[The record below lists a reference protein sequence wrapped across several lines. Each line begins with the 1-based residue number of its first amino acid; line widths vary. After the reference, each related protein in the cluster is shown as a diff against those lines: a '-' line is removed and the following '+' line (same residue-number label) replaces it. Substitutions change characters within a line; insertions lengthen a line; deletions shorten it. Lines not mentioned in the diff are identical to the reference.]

1 MEPGILTQALTNF
14 QTAFSS
20 GWSNLQPA
28 INYLIGTFLAIE
40 IIMIGL
46 WMALGGG
53 DQLLSVMKKLLYL
66 GFWLWIV
73 RQFPT
78 LADAFVKSLVQ
89 AGQIAGGGGG
99 SSVFDPSNILR
110 YGLNTT
116 DPMIKEIMSM
126 GITEIVNGVVLAISY
141 VMIMLAYVLIAWQ
154 IFYAVLEFYL
164 ITALVGIFLPFGFL
178 EQTKFLAEKA
188 IGAVIASGIKLMVL
202 AFIMAVIEPVLS
214 TLIFSGNM
222 TWNEIWS
229 ALLTVGAIAFLTWN
243 APGVAAGLM
252 AGSPS
257 LSAGTAMQNAVVG
270 GTGAALLAGGMV
282 AATRSAVKGIGGGVS
297 SLLSK
302 GGGSAAAGSAA
313 SPGGGSPSG
322 GSGSGA
328 GKGGGKGAGSV
339 PGASAAA
346 GSGGSGM
353 SSSPTPDEKGGLERG
368 ETKGEAGAGTGAGV
382 GVGTGTGTDSGS
394 GAGAGTAKSHA
405 PQWAQHVMR
414 ALHTPEEARPSGG
427 SVTPRL

>member
-1 MEPGILTQALTNF
+1 MEPGILTQTLTNF

-28 INYLIGTFLAIE
+28 INYLIGIFLVIE
-40 IIMIGL
+40 IVMIGL

-53 DQLLSVMKKLLYL
+53 DQLVSVMKKLLYL

-73 RQFPT
+73 REFPT
-78 LADAFVKSLVQ
+78 LAEAFVQSLIK

-99 SSVFDPSNILR
+99 GSVFDPSNILR

-126 GITEIVNGVVLAISY
+126 GITEIVNGIVLSISY
-141 VMIMLAYVLIAWQ
+141 VMIMLSYILIAWQ

-214 TLIFSGNM
+214 TLTFSGNL
-222 TWNEIWS
+222 TLTEIWS
-229 ALLTVGAIAFLTWN
+229 ALLTVGAMAFLTWN

-257 LSAGTAMQNAVVG
+257 LTAGTAVQNAVVG
-270 GTGAALLAGGMV
+270 ATGAALVAGGMV
-282 AATRSAVKGIGGGVS
+282 AATRSAVKGIGGGAAALIGKGRGS
-297 SLLSK
+297 SGSGSGMSS
-302 GGGSAAAGSAA
+302 GGGKT
-313 SPGGGSPSG
+313 PG
-322 GSGSGA
+322 GSGSG
-328 GKGGGKGAGSV
+328 GAGNV
-339 PGASAAA
+339 PG
-346 GSGGSGM
+346 
-353 SSSPTPDEKGGLERG
+353 SPTGGNPEMKNDHAPASGEKGSLESG
-368 ETKGEAGAGTGAGV
+368 DKQGGDKTGKSRAPNW
-382 GVGTGTGTDSGS
+382 
-394 GAGAGTAKSHA
+394 AKQALH
-405 PQWAQHVMR
+405 

>member
-1 MEPGILTQALTNF
+1 MEPGILTQTLTNF

-28 INYLIGTFLAIE
+28 INYLIGIFLVIE
-40 IIMIGL
+40 IVMIGL

-53 DQLLSVMKKLLYL
+53 DQLVSVMKKLLYL

-73 RQFPT
+73 REFPT
-78 LADAFVKSLVQ
+78 LAEAFVQSLIK

-99 SSVFDPSNILR
+99 GSVFDPSNILR

-126 GITEIVNGVVLAISY
+126 GITEIVNGIVLSISY
-141 VMIMLAYVLIAWQ
+141 VMIMLSYILIAWQ

-214 TLIFSGNM
+214 TLTFTGNM
-222 TWNEIWS
+222 SWTEIWS

-257 LSAGTAMQNAVVG
+257 LTAGTAVQNAVVG
-270 GTGAALLAGGMV
+270 ATGAALMAGGMV
-282 AATRSAVKGIGGGVS
+282 AATRSAVKSIGGG
-297 SLLSK
+297 
-302 GGGSAAAGSAA
+302 AAALMGKGRGS
-313 SPGGGSPSG
+313 
-322 GSGSGA
+322 SGS
-328 GKGGGKGAGSV
+328 
-339 PGASAAA
+339 
-346 GSGGSGM
+346 GSGM
-353 SSSPTPDEKGGLERG
+353 SSGGGKTPGGSGNGGAGNVPGRTTGGNPEMKNDHAPASGEKGSPESGDKQG
-368 ETKGEAGAGTGAGV
+368 GDKTG
-382 GVGTGTGTDSGS
+382 
-394 GAGAGTAKSHA
+394 KSRA
-405 PQWAQHVMR
+405 PNWA
-414 ALHTPEEARPSGG
+414 
-427 SVTPRL
+427 

>member
-1 MEPGILTQALTNF
+1 MEPGILTQTLTNF

-28 INYLIGTFLAIE
+28 INYLIGIFLVIE
-40 IIMIGL
+40 IVMIGL

-53 DQLLSVMKKLLYL
+53 DQLVSVMKKLLYL

-73 RQFPT
+73 REFPT
-78 LADAFVKSLVQ
+78 LAEAFVQSLIK

-99 SSVFDPSNILR
+99 GSVFDPSNILR

-126 GITEIVNGVVLAISY
+126 GITEIVNGIVLSISY
-141 VMIMLAYVLIAWQ
+141 VMIMLSYILIAWQ

-214 TLIFSGNM
+214 TLTFTGNM
-222 TWNEIWS
+222 SWTEIWS

-257 LSAGTAMQNAVVG
+257 LTAGTAVQNAVVG
-270 GTGAALLAGGMV
+270 ATGAALMAGGMV
-282 AATRSAVKGIGGGVS
+282 AATRSAVKSIGGG
-297 SLLSK
+297 
-302 GGGSAAAGSAA
+302 AAALMGKGRGS
-313 SPGGGSPSG
+313 
-322 GSGSGA
+322 SGS
-328 GKGGGKGAGSV
+328 
-339 PGASAAA
+339 
-346 GSGGSGM
+346 GSGM
-353 SSSPTPDEKGGLERG
+353 SSGGGKTPGGSGNGGAGNVPGRPTGGNPEMKNDHAPASGEKGSPESGDKQG
-368 ETKGEAGAGTGAGV
+368 GDKTGKSRAPNW
-382 GVGTGTGTDSGS
+382 
-394 GAGAGTAKSHA
+394 AKQALH
-405 PQWAQHVMR
+405 

>member
-1 MEPGILTQALTNF
+1 MEPGILTQTLTNF

-28 INYLIGTFLAIE
+28 INYLIGIFLVIE
-40 IIMIGL
+40 IVMIGL

-53 DQLLSVMKKLLYL
+53 DQLVSVMKKLLYL

-73 RQFPT
+73 REFPA
-78 LADAFVKSLVQ
+78 LANAFVQSLIK

-99 SSVFDPSNILR
+99 GSVFDPSNILR

-126 GITEIVNGVVLAISY
+126 GITEIVNGIVLSISY
-141 VMIMLAYVLIAWQ
+141 VMIMLSYILIAWQ

-214 TLIFSGNM
+214 TLTFTGNM
-222 TWNEIWS
+222 SWTEIWS

-257 LSAGTAMQNAVVG
+257 LTAGTAVQNAVVG
-270 GTGAALLAGGMV
+270 ATGAALMAGGMV
-282 AATRSAVKGIGGGVS
+282 AATRSAVKSIGGG
-297 SLLSK
+297 
-302 GGGSAAAGSAA
+302 AAALIGKGRGA
-313 SPGGGSPSG
+313 S
-322 GSGSGA
+322 GSGSGISS
-328 GKGGGKGAGSV
+328 GGGKT
-339 PGASAAA
+339 P
-346 GSGGSGM
+346 GGSGNGGAGNVPGR
-353 SSSPTPDEKGGLERG
+353 PTGGNPEMKNDHAPASGEKGSPESGDKQG
-368 ETKGEAGAGTGAGV
+368 GDKTGKSRAPNW
-382 GVGTGTGTDSGS
+382 
-394 GAGAGTAKSHA
+394 AKQALH
-405 PQWAQHVMR
+405 

>member
-1 MEPGILTQALTNF
+1 MDPGILTTTLNNF
-14 QTAFSS
+14 LTAFSS

-28 INYLIGTFLAIE
+28 INYLIGIFLVIE
-40 IIMIGL
+40 IVMIGL

-53 DQLLSVMKKLLYL
+53 DQLVSVMKKILYL

-73 RQFPT
+73 REFPT
-78 LADAFVKSLVQ
+78 LAEAFVQSLIK

-99 SSVFDPSNILR
+99 GSVFDPSNILR

-126 GITEIVNGVVLAISY
+126 GITEIVNGIVLSISY
-141 VMIMLAYVLIAWQ
+141 VMIMLSYILIAWQ

-214 TLIFSGNM
+214 TLTFTGNM
-222 TWNEIWS
+222 SWTEIWS

-257 LSAGTAMQNAVVG
+257 LTAGTAVQNAVVG
-270 GTGAALLAGGMV
+270 ATGAALMAGGMV
-282 AATRSAVKGIGGGVS
+282 AATRSAVKSIGGG
-297 SLLSK
+297 
-302 GGGSAAAGSAA
+302 AAALLGKGRGS
-313 SPGGGSPSG
+313 SG
-322 GSGSGA
+322 GSGSGMSS
-328 GKGGGKGAGSV
+328 GGGKT
-339 PGASAAA
+339 P
-346 GSGGSGM
+346 GGSGNGGAGNVPGR
-353 SSSPTPDEKGGLERG
+353 PTGGNPEMKNDHAPASGEKGRPESGDKQDG
-368 ETKGEAGAGTGAGV
+368 GKTGKSRAPNW
-382 GVGTGTGTDSGS
+382 
-394 GAGAGTAKSHA
+394 AKQALH
-405 PQWAQHVMR
+405 

>member
-1 MEPGILTQALTNF
+1 MEPGILTQTLTNF

-28 INYLIGTFLAIE
+28 INYLIGIFLVIE
-40 IIMIGL
+40 IVMIGL

-53 DQLLSVMKKLLYL
+53 DQLVSVMKKLLYL

-73 RQFPT
+73 REFPT
-78 LADAFVKSLVQ
+78 LAEAFVQSLIK

-99 SSVFDPSNILR
+99 GSVFDPSNILR

-126 GITEIVNGVVLAISY
+126 GITEIVNGIVLSISY
-141 VMIMLAYVLIAWQ
+141 VMIMLSYILIAWQ

-214 TLIFSGNM
+214 TLTFTGNM
-222 TWNEIWS
+222 SWTEIWS

-257 LSAGTAMQNAVVG
+257 LTAGTAVQNAVVG
-270 GTGAALLAGGMV
+270 ATGAALMAGGMV
-282 AATRSAVKGIGGGVS
+282 AATRSAVKSIGGG
-297 SLLSK
+297 
-302 GGGSAAAGSAA
+302 AAALMGKGRGA
-313 SPGGGSPSG
+313 
-322 GSGSGA
+322 SGS
-328 GKGGGKGAGSV
+328 
-339 PGASAAA
+339 
-346 GSGGSGM
+346 GSGM
-353 SSSPTPDEKGGLERG
+353 SSGGGKTPGGSGNGGAGNVPGRPTGGNPEMKNDHAPASGEKGSPESGDKQG
-368 ETKGEAGAGTGAGV
+368 GDKTGKSRAPNW
-382 GVGTGTGTDSGS
+382 
-394 GAGAGTAKSHA
+394 AKQALH
-405 PQWAQHVMR
+405 

>member
-1 MEPGILTQALTNF
+1 MDPGILTTTLNNF
-14 QTAFSS
+14 LTAFSS

-28 INYLIGTFLAIE
+28 INYLIGIFLAIE
-40 IIMIGL
+40 IVMIGL

-53 DQLLSVMKKLLYL
+53 DQLVSVMKKILYL

-73 RQFPT
+73 QGFPT

-89 AGQIAGGGGG
+89 AGRLAGGGGG
-99 SSVFDPSNILR
+99 ASVFNPSNIIR
-110 YGLNTT
+110 YGINTT
-116 DPMIKEIMSM
+116 APMVDEIMKM
-126 GITEIVNGVVLAISY
+126 GITEIVNGLVLAICY
-141 VMIMLAYVLIAWQ
+141 VMIMLSYILIAWQ

-214 TLIFSGNM
+214 TLTFSGNL
-222 TWNEIWS
+222 TLTEIWS
-229 ALLTVGAIAFLTWN
+229 ALLTVGAMAFLTWN

-257 LSAGTAMQNAVVG
+257 LTAGTAVQNAVVG
-270 GTGAALLAGGMV
+270 ATGAALVAGGMV
-282 AATRSAVKGIGGGVS
+282 AATRSAVKSIGGG
-297 SLLSK
+297 
-302 GGGSAAAGSAA
+302 AAALIGKGRGS
-313 SPGGGSPSG
+313 
-322 GSGSGA
+322 SGS
-328 GKGGGKGAGSV
+328 
-339 PGASAAA
+339 
-346 GSGGSGM
+346 GSGM
-353 SSSPTPDEKGGLERG
+353 SSGGGKTPGGSGNGGAGNVPGSPTGGNPEMKNDHAPASGEKGSPESGD
-368 ETKGEAGAGTGAGV
+368 KTGKSRAPNW
-382 GVGTGTGTDSGS
+382 
-394 GAGAGTAKSHA
+394 AKQALH
-405 PQWAQHVMR
+405 

>member
-1 MEPGILTQALTNF
+1 MEPGILTQTLTNF

-28 INYLIGTFLAIE
+28 INYLIGIFLVIE
-40 IIMIGL
+40 IVMIGL

-53 DQLLSVMKKLLYL
+53 DQLVSVMKKLLYL

-73 RQFPT
+73 REFPT
-78 LADAFVKSLVQ
+78 LAEAFVQSLIK

-99 SSVFDPSNILR
+99 GSVFDPSNILR

-126 GITEIVNGVVLAISY
+126 GITEIVNGIVLSISY
-141 VMIMLAYVLIAWQ
+141 VMIMLSYILIAWQ

-214 TLIFSGNM
+214 TLTFTGNM
-222 TWNEIWS
+222 SWTEIWS

-257 LSAGTAMQNAVVG
+257 LTAGTAVQNAVVG
-270 GTGAALLAGGMV
+270 ATGAALMAGGMV
-282 AATRSAVKGIGGGVS
+282 AATRSAVKSIGGG
-297 SLLSK
+297 
-302 GGGSAAAGSAA
+302 AAALMGKGRGS
-313 SPGGGSPSG
+313 
-322 GSGSGA
+322 SGS
-328 GKGGGKGAGSV
+328 
-339 PGASAAA
+339 
-346 GSGGSGM
+346 GSGM
-353 SSSPTPDEKGGLERG
+353 SSGGGKTPGGSGNGGAGNVPGRTTGGNPEMKNDHSPASGEKGSPESGDKQG
-368 ETKGEAGAGTGAGV
+368 GDKTGKSRAPNW
-382 GVGTGTGTDSGS
+382 
-394 GAGAGTAKSHA
+394 AKQALH
-405 PQWAQHVMR
+405 

>member
-1 MEPGILTQALTNF
+1 MDPGILTTTLNNF
-14 QTAFSS
+14 LTAFSA

-89 AGQIAGGGGG
+89 AGQLAGGGGG
-99 SSVFDPSNILR
+99 ASVFNPSNIIR
-110 YGLNTT
+110 YGINTT
-116 DPMIKEIMSM
+116 APMVDEIMGM
-126 GITEIVNGVVLAISY
+126 GITEIVNGLVLGLCYLI
-141 VMIMLAYVLIAWQ
+141 IMLAYILIAWQ

-202 AFIMAVIEPVLS
+202 AFIMAVIEPVLG
-214 TLIFSGNM
+214 TLTFSGNL
-222 TWNEIWS
+222 TFTEIWS
-229 ALLTVGAIAFLTWN
+229 ALVTVGAMAFLTWN

-257 LSAGTAMQNAVVG
+257 LTAGTALQNAVVG

-297 SLLSK
+297 SLLGK
-302 GGGSAAAGSAA
+302 GGGSAAAVSAA
-313 SPGGGSPSG
+313 SPGGGSPPG

-346 GSGGSGM
+346 GSVGSGM
-353 SSSPTPDEKGGLERG
+353 ASLPTPDEKGGQERG
-368 ETKGEAGAGTGAGV
+368 EIKGEGGTGTGA
-382 GVGTGTGTDSGS
+382 GTGTGTGS
-394 GAGAGTAKSHA
+394 RAGAGTGTAKSHA
-405 PQWAQHVMR
+405 PQWAQQVMR

>member
-1 MEPGILTQALTNF
+1 MEPGILTQTLTNF

-28 INYLIGTFLAIE
+28 INYLIGIFLVIE
-40 IIMIGL
+40 IVMIGL

-53 DQLLSVMKKLLYL
+53 DQLVSVMKKLLYL

-73 RQFPT
+73 REFPT
-78 LADAFVKSLVQ
+78 LAEAFVQSLIK

-99 SSVFDPSNILR
+99 GSVFDPSNILR

-126 GITEIVNGVVLAISY
+126 GITEIVNGIVLSISY
-141 VMIMLAYVLIAWQ
+141 VMIMLSYILIAWQ

-214 TLIFSGNM
+214 TLTFTGNM
-222 TWNEIWS
+222 SWTEIWS

-243 APGVAAGLM
+243 APGVAAGMM

-257 LSAGTAMQNAVVG
+257 LTAGTAVQNAVVG
-270 GTGAALLAGGMV
+270 ATGAALMAGGMV
-282 AATRSAVKGIGGGVS
+282 AATRSAVKSIGGG
-297 SLLSK
+297 
-302 GGGSAAAGSAA
+302 AAALMGKGRGS
-313 SPGGGSPSG
+313 
-322 GSGSGA
+322 SGS
-328 GKGGGKGAGSV
+328 
-339 PGASAAA
+339 
-346 GSGGSGM
+346 GSGM
-353 SSSPTPDEKGGLERG
+353 SSGGGKTPGGSGNGGAGNVPGSPTGGNPEMKNDHAPASGEKGIPESGDKQG
-368 ETKGEAGAGTGAGV
+368 GDKTGKSRAPNW
-382 GVGTGTGTDSGS
+382 
-394 GAGAGTAKSHA
+394 AKQALH
-405 PQWAQHVMR
+405 